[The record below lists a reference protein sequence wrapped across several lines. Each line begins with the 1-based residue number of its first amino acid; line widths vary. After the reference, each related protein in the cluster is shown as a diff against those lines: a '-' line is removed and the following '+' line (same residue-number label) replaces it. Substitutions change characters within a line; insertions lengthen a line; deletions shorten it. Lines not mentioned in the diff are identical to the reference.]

1 MRSSEDF
8 VAILL
13 AATIAAMLIAIS
25 ILTLPMPPKNRR
37 R

>member
-1 MRSSEDF
+1 MGSNDDF
-8 VAILL
+8 AAILL
-13 AATIAAMLIAIS
+13 AAIVAAMLIAIS

>member
-1 MRSSEDF
+1 MDEDF
-8 VAILL
+8 AALLL
-13 AATIAAMLIAIS
+13 AAIVAAILIAIS